1 MQKRKKKV
9 ELEESSTP
17 PKLTPRAKSR
27 PVQNENES
35 MGPPSLPAQSSSDT
49 GRGPRKESSRS
60 RLRESPTVETIPE
73 EDETALE
80 QSWSAGTGRGEEEE
94 EEDGQNMSMSGER
107 GEVGSDVGEKAVIVQ
122 EQGGE
127 ASGGSGAN
135 EEVVSLEQKA
145 DGDKASDGPNE

>member
-17 PKLTPRAKSR
+17 PKLTPGAKSR

-35 MGPPSLPAQSSSDT
+35 MGPPSLPAQSSSDA

-94 EEDGQNMSMSGER
+94 EDRQKMSMSGER

-122 EQGGE
+122 EQDGE
-127 ASGGSGAN
+127 TSGGSGAN